1 MTGPTVGIVGLGQIG
16 GSLAAAIKA
25 HGVPYRVRA
34 WDRRT
39 AALGMGRERGWVDE
53 AVGSAA
59 EAVAGADLVVLAAPV
74 TAVRRLLAEIA
85 PAVSP
90 GQVVTDVGST
100 KASIVAE
107 AARVLPAG
115 VEFVGAHP
123 VAGTERSGVEAADPR
138 LFDARPC
145 VLTPLPPTPAE
156 AVERVESLWRALG
169 ARVVRM
175 SPEAHDRVFAWVSHL
190 PHLLAYTLTWA
201 VLEKLGD
208 QELNLAGPSLR
219 DWTRVVGSP
228 PALWRDICMEN
239 REALGRVLGE
249 FEEELAAVRKR
260 LETGDAEAL
269 EALFHG
275 AKEGRSRLWTV

>member
-16 GSLAAAIKA
+16 GSLAAAIKV
-25 HGVPYRVRA
+25 HGAPYRVRA

-39 AALGMGRERGWVDE
+39 ASLAMGRERGWVDE
-53 AVGSAA
+53 AAGSAA
-59 EAVAGADLVVLAAPV
+59 EAVAGAHLVVLAVPV

-85 PAVSP
+85 PALDQ
-90 GQVVTDVGST
+90 GQIVTDVGST

-107 AARVLPAG
+107 AARVLPDG
-115 VEFVGAHP
+115 VDFVGGHP

-145 VLTPLPPTPAE
+145 VLTPLPATPAG
-156 AVERVESLWRALG
+156 AVDRVEALWASLG

-175 SPEAHDRVFAWVSHL
+175 PPDAHDRVFAWVSHL

-201 VLEKLGD
+201 VLEKLQD
-208 QELNLAGPSLR
+208 RDLSLAGPSLR

-239 REALGRVLGE
+239 REALARVLGE

-269 EALFHG
+269 QSLFHG